1 MAVTMEREQVHVKKG
16 DMVEVIAGRQRGK
29 RGKVLKVLPKHGK
42 VIIEGVNVVKRHTKP
57 TQKMPQGGVVEKE
70 APVYS
75 SRVMMVCPKWA
86 APLESATAT
95 WLMARRC
102 GSASGAGSKS
112 RNDGREE
119 ARGNRAESA

>member
-57 TQKMPQGGVVEKE
+57 TQKMPQGGGVEKE

-75 SRVMMVCPKWA
+75 SRVMMVCPKCGRA
-86 APLESATAT
+86 ARVGHGYLADGAKV
-95 WLMARRC
+95 RVCKRC
-102 GSASGAGSKS
+102 GEQIEK
-112 RNDGREE
+112 
-119 ARGNRAESA
+119 